1 MIFTSKDAID
11 NAPLAMH
18 GHVPCHSQCV
28 TKMSEKLSEN
38 SLNLDNAL
46 PQQLEDWFNEV
57 CQYFMSAASQAG

>member
-1 MIFTSKDAID
+1 
-11 NAPLAMH
+11 
-18 GHVPCHSQCV
+18 
-28 TKMSEKLSEN
+28 MSEKLSEN